1 MSVGRRP
8 NTDDLGLDG
17 TGVEIDERGFVK
29 VDEGCRTGEESV
41 WAVGDAIAT
50 PQLAHIAFIEGV
62 NDIQDILGE
71 DPAPV
76 DYGKIPSCI
85 YTRPE
90 AASSGMSEEQR
101 SEEHT
106 SALQSLMSISYA
118 VFC

>member
-62 NDIQDILGE
+62 ITIQDILGE
-71 DPAPV
+71 DPETV
-76 DYGKIPSCI
+76 DYGQITSCI
-85 YTRPE
+85 HTRPE
-90 AASSGMSEEQR
+90 AASHGRYEE
-101 SEEHT
+101 EP
-106 SALQSLMSISYA
+106 
-118 VFC
+118 